1 MGQLGLLN
9 PPHAAG
15 IGCQPHRAAT
25 DAELHHFIMALASHV
40 GHLYRQPIVPIAL
53 VIGGNSNLKAPL
65 TIGADGVLIR
75 HPRAESIGNG
85 CVGQWHTSHCGCL
98 SCNHDGV
105 ATGNA
110 LVVVVDGDL
119 ECRPL
124 VLLDTQHSNAS
135 DISTVGLLC
144 RQDCFD
150 AISAMQQVLFE
161 REASVRHAI
170 IVGHDLRCVHRLSF
184 AVQQLHLDGPA
195 SEHGHVIVLASIGK
209 HCQLNVLTRPV
220 NSAVGHHIE
229 MGGLVV
235 VGGIVA

>member
-1 MGQLGLLN
+1 
-9 PPHAAG
+9 
-15 IGCQPHRAAT
+15 
-25 DAELHHFIMALASHV
+25 MALASHV

-65 TIGADGVLIR
+65 TIGADGVLKR
-75 HPRAESIGNG
+75 HPRVESIGHG
-85 CVGQWHTSHCGCL
+85 RIVQWYSGHCGCL

-119 ECRPL
+119 KCRPL
-124 VLLDTQHSNAS
+124 VLLDAQHSNTS

-144 RQDCFD
+144 RQDRFD

-170 IVGHDLRCVHRLSF
+170 FIGHNLRCVHRLFF
-184 AVQQLHLDGPA
+184 AVQQLHLDGLA
-195 SEHGHVIVLASIGK
+195 SEHGHVIALAGVGK